1 MPQLLGKASSSA
13 SGCLMHQ
20 RLRHAGAAS
29 ILRRLRSAASARMRS
44 RPRLSCPRTPLA
56 LVDGPLA
63 ALTRTRLVS
72 SLYLFKRISSFFC
85 HILEACLQN
94 WTFCVL

>member
-1 MPQLLGKASSSA
+1 
-13 SGCLMHQ
+13 MHQ

-29 ILRRLRSAASARMRS
+29 ILRQLRLAVSARMRS

-63 ALTRTRLVS
+63 ALTRTRLHRVPLPEVAFAAQVLCAHLPLGPLLVRDS
-72 SLYLFKRISSFFC
+72 
-85 HILEACLQN
+85 HI
-94 WTFCVL
+94 